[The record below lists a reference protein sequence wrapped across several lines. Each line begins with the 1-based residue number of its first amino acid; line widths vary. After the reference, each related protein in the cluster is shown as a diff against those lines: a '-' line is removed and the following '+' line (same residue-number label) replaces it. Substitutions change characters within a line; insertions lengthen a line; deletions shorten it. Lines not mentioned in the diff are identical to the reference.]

1 MVEIAKFEKWKW
13 DIFGDF
19 QTLCEGIT
27 CIGDFIGDGIC
38 DDSLNQKVCDY
49 DNGDCCYHAI
59 DKSNCFDCFCYA
71 DNSYPPELVN
81 SKHFGLLT
89 MFKKSIFSS
98 KFQVTE
104 KLRKIGKLRFGAKI
118 DYF

>member
-1 MVEIAKFEKWKW
+1 MAKFEKWKW
-13 DIFGDF
+13 DILGDF
-19 QTLCEGIT
+19 QTLCKGIT

-49 DNGDCCYHAI
+49 DNGDCCYYAI

-81 SKHFGLLT
+81 SKHFDYSQCSKSQFLVQNFKLL
-89 MFKKSIFSS
+89 KIW
-98 KFQVTE
+98 E
-104 KLRKIGKLRFGAKI
+104 K
-118 DYF
+118 